1 MRGSRYKR
9 KRLESV
15 HQSRIGWTLCSGCI
29 TIPKIM
35 ILGIV
40 VYTDKGSLRSP
51 FRSAS
56 LNPAYRM

>member
-9 KRLESV
+9 KCLESE
-15 HQSRIGWTLCSGCI
+15 HLSRIGWTLCYGCI

-40 VYTDKGSLRSP
+40 VYAGKVSQGALSVL
-51 FRSAS
+51 
-56 LNPAYRM
+56 PA